1 MRSIVLPVVL
11 ASGLAACQ
19 TAPVANSGFLS
30 TYDGLTARENTVR
43 ASVRERRDDAL
54 AQTVDRVFIE
64 PTALGAGST
73 EGLTQADI
81 ALVLGEI
88 DRQICYEV
96 SERFAVLDAPAA
108 DAGRIRTVVT
118 AVRPTGAA
126 GSALSAAANFF
137 IPGPIGVRT
146 PGTTGG
152 LATEA
157 EMLTADGRQA
167 AALAWARNA
176 TVVGTDSPSLSAVGD
191 ALQLAEPLGDAIG
204 DAFAPPDRA
213 VRPIQKPDPCARF
226 GPRNRPEGFLARL
239 ATGLYVPQLSGARA
253 EPEQAEPEPRP

>member
-1 MRSIVLPVVL
+1 MRSLIVLL
-11 ASGLAACQ
+11 ACTTGLAACQ
-19 TAPVANSGFLS
+19 TTPVANSGFLS

-43 ASVRERRDDAL
+43 ASVRERRDEDL
-54 AQTVDRVFIE
+54 ARTVERVFIE
-64 PTALGAGST
+64 PTVLGAGST
-73 EGLTQADI
+73 EGLTPAHV

-88 DRQICYEV
+88 DRQLCYEV
-96 SERFAVLDAPAA
+96 SERFTVLDAPAP
-108 DAGRIRTVVT
+108 DAGRIRTAVT
-118 AVRPTGAA
+118 AVKPTGAA

-152 LATEA
+152 LAVEA

-176 TVVGTDSPSLSAVGD
+176 TVVGADSPSLSAVGD
-191 ALQLAEPLGDAIG
+191 ALQLAEPLGDAVG
-204 DAFAPPDRA
+204 DAVAPKDRA
-213 VRPIQKPDPCARF
+213 VRPIPTPDPCIRF

-239 ATGLYVPQLSGARA
+239 ATGLYVPQLSGATA
-253 EPEQAEPEPRP
+253 RPQ